1 MAPFMKSYSLAAV
14 GLLTVGFLGC
24 DQETGT
30 TEDNATALAS
40 ETTLEAQAVRALVND
55 SATTKEILVSGK
67 VTKATAAN
75 ILKHRDGADAAART
89 ADDDL
94 YDTLQELDV
103 ISGVGPATYKNLVK
117 LATDRGY
124 LAAQQAKK
132 RSVIFS
138 PQAADKTHAVE
149 IAKIIGTATK
159 SIDIAMYSYSD
170 AGIQKALDE
179 AVKRGVKVRFVFE
192 TASED
197 RKLTGTA
204 LTNSKSGRL
213 ETIGVDVRWV
223 NKIMHHKFMIVD
235 GPRDEA
241 EAAKT
246 ATIVSGSANW
256 SSGAGT
262 KYDENTMYLTAYPEL
277 TLRLQRDFNTLWEH
291 SKDLVSNPALT
302 FEASSLVITDE
313 MIPQEPGTD
322 IFFTS
327 NNFTVNG
334 STFSGNGKNTLA
346 DQLVSAIENAETRI
360 HIASGHMRSRPV
372 AEALMKKAAESP
384 EVDIMIYLDG
394 QEYISESGNTQ
405 QEADQQTCLASANTE
420 SKKRAC
426 LDKSFLYGLEIERA
440 GANVRYKYYAYRW
453 DAGYAAQMH
462 NKVFIIDDTL
472 FSGSYNLSDNAEHAT
487 FENMFMFRGPE
498 FRDLVKSYEDRF
510 QTLWVQG
517 DGLLEPLRAKID
529 TDSTIPIVFPGM
541 SLSWTEVRDL
551 KSLIA
556 KECPAVNSAPFRDDP
571 VAHQVCAK

>member
-1 MAPFMKSYSLAAV
+1 MKTLAFAAL
-14 GLLTVGFLGC
+14 GLLTVGFVGC

-30 TEDNATALAS
+30 TEDNAKALAS

-55 SATTKEILVSGK
+55 PATTKEILVSGK

-75 ILKHRDGADAAART
+75 ILKHRDGADATPRT

-117 LATDRGY
+117 LATDKGY

-149 IAKIIGTATK
+149 VAKIIGTAK
-159 SIDIAMYSYSD
+159 ESIDIAMYSYSD
-170 AGIQKALDE
+170 AGIHKALEE
-179 AVKRGVKVRFVFE
+179 AVKRGVKVRMVFE

-235 GPRDEA
+235 GPRDDA
-241 EAAKT
+241 DAAKT

-313 MIPQEPGTD
+313 MIPEDPGMD

-327 NNFTVNG
+327 NNFSVNG

-346 DQLVSAIENAETRI
+346 DQLVAAIDNAETRI

-372 AEALMKKAAESP
+372 AEALMKKAQENP
-384 EVDIMIYLDG
+384 EVEIMIYLDG
-394 QEYISESGNTQ
+394 QEYISESGNTE
-405 QEADQQTCLASANTE
+405 QENDQQACLAAANTE
-420 SKKRAC
+420 SKTRAC
-426 LDKSFLYGLEIERA
+426 LDKSFLYGLEVGRA

-453 DAGYAAQMH
+453 DASYAAQMH

-472 FSGSYNLSDNAEHAT
+472 FTGSYNLSDNAEHAT

-498 FRDLVKSYEDRF
+498 FRDMVQSYEDRF

-517 DGLLEPLRAKID
+517 EGLLEPLRAKID
-529 TDSTIPIVFPGM
+529 TDATIPLVFPAM

-551 KSLIA
+551 KSLIS
-556 KECPAVNSAPFRDDP
+556 KECPASNSAPFREDP
-571 VAHQVCAK
+571 VAHQTCTK